1 MIGELYRSCPAC
13 SSKNLL
19 NKGKPLDSSAGSPY
33 SVIECLDCK
42 LNWCSPMPT
51 VKELNEYYNRY
62 YEIRYSTV
70 DKNPKIA
77 KIRSILTF
85 RKNRLRMFFNLI
97 EKYSPGKS
105 IIDFGCGEA
114 DVLYEAKSRG
124 WKVLGIDYSNELSE
138 RFKRDNV
145 EFVCANSLDAAR
157 IDEHSF
163 HCISAK
169 HVIEHIPEI
178 ENFLFSVRKYL
189 KPNGIF
195 AVKTPSASS
204 LRARTGLA
212 NWHLVRPMEHFWG
225 FDKHN
230 FRKLLEKNGFELLF
244 IRDSMLVDEL
254 VCISRSIQ

>member
-97 EKYSPGKS
+97 EKYSPVRALLISGVVRLMFYMKQKAGVGKFLVS
-105 IIDFGCGEA
+105 IIQMSFRRGLRGTMLNLF
-114 DVLYEAKSRG
+114 VLTLSTQP
-124 WKVLGIDYSNELSE
+124 ELMNTLSTAFQ
-138 RFKRDNV
+138 RSMLLN
-145 EFVCANSLDAAR
+145 
-157 IDEHSF
+157 
-163 HCISAK
+163 
-169 HVIEHIPEI
+169 
-178 ENFLFSVRKYL
+178 
-189 KPNGIF
+189 
-195 AVKTPSASS
+195 T
-204 LRARTGLA
+204 
-212 NWHLVRPMEHFWG
+212 
-225 FDKHN
+225 
-230 FRKLLEKNGFELLF
+230 FRKLKT
-244 IRDSMLVDEL
+244 S
-254 VCISRSIQ
+254 CSRSESILNQMEYLL